1 MAYST
6 DLRKRVLGFIE
17 TGGKKAEAARRF
29 SVNRSTIYRWLA
41 AKDPTTRQKTGPKK
55 MRCLDEAALKKH
67 VADFPDLTQNER
79 ASHFG
84 VSEASIGYGLRK
96 LGITRKKKTLGYK
109 ERCDEKRQVY
119 RQALAEKHATGKKI
133 VYVDECGFRA
143 ERYRCHGY
151 ALKGEPVFGLVSGT
165 RTRTTTLVAARID
178 SHFTAPCLFDGSCNA
193 ACFNAWLEA
202 YLCPRLSVS
211 DVVVLDNAKIHKT
224 RRTRELIEAS
234 GAEILFLPPYSPDY
248 NPIEHDFAN
257 IKRLREYNADITIDE
272 VINMY
277 H

>member
-1 MAYST
+1 MGCGNS
-6 DLRKRVLGFIE
+6 
-17 TGGKKAEAARRF
+17 
-29 SVNRSTIYRWLA
+29 
-41 AKDPTTRQKTGPKK
+41 
-55 MRCLDEAALKKH
+55 
-67 VADFPDLTQNER
+67 
-79 ASHFG
+79 ASH
-84 VSEASIGYGLRK
+84 E
-96 LGITRKKKTLGYK
+96 KKTIGYK
-109 ERCDEKRQVY
+109 ERCDEKRRGY
-119 RQALAEKHATGKKI
+119 RQTLTEKHAAGKKI

-143 ERYRCHGY
+143 ESYRRHGY
-151 ALKGEPVFGLVSGT
+151 APKGECVLGLISGT
-165 RTRTTTLVAARID
+165 RTRTTTLVAARIG
-178 SHFTAPCLFDGSCNA
+178 STFTAPCLFDGSCDS

-224 RRTRELIEAS
+224 LRTRELIEAS
-234 GAEILFLPPYSPDY
+234 GAEVLFLPPYSPDY